1 MIILTE
7 LLSNDR
13 TVDSFDQFR
22 LCSARWW
29 KDTRTDGR
37 RAGSVTIMRI
47 GDHEISRDE
56 ALLILRRYAERHAG
70 TVLLYDLAGDSN
82 GRPGPGGASEPVNEV
97 TLADIGRLVVINAGL
112 RADDVPLLLDVHA
125 GAEFQAVPATA
136 RLQDCA
142 PGSDLYEA
150 ATRLYDRFRRLP
162 GVGAVKRS
170 KLLHIKR
177 PWLITIYDTHVHC
190 VYARTR
196 DAARGWWEAARR
208 DLIDNS
214 DDFAWLSAGLRDDDD
229 ARVRR
234 AGRLTEL
241 RLLDVIAWELGAEKG

>member
-1 MIILTE
+1 VGLTFGVARKS
-7 LLSNDR
+7 LR
-13 TVDSFDQFR
+13 TR
-22 LCSARWW
+22 Y
-29 KDTRTDGR
+29 RTDGHQ
-37 RAGSVTIMRI
+37 AGSVAVVRI
-47 GDHEISRDE
+47 GDHEVSRDK
-56 ALLILRRYAERHAG
+56 ALVILRRYAERHAG
-70 TVLLYDLAGDSN
+70 TVLLYDLAGDRN
-82 GRPGPGGASEPVNEV
+82 GHPGPGGASEPVNEV

-142 PGSDLYEA
+142 PGSDLLEA
-150 ATRLYDRFRRLP
+150 ATRLYGRFRRLP

-190 VYARTR
+190 VYARSR
-196 DAARGWWEAARR
+196 DATGGWWEAARR
-208 DLIDNS
+208 DLVDNS
-214 DDFAWLSAGLRDDDD
+214 DDFAWLSARLRDDDD

-234 AGRLTEL
+234 AGKLTEL
-241 RLLDVIAWELGAEKG
+241 RLLDVIAWDLGGEKG